1 MTAVVDDGGFRVD
14 SSSTATAGSDSSN
27 PSVNLLK
34 RGSNESNDFSS
45 SQGCLIVNQTGSP
58 DCAKRSRD
66 IDDQE
71 VLDLTINSSLGPVN
85 GSKPSS
91 AHDPDTTG
99 VLFYSKSPS
108 STPSPQSSSSSQ
120 TNFTSF
126 VMGKGMDQ
134 TQQSTWCTTPQPAH
148 TAKLCSPVPIP
159 QGNLFPTSCLAPVD
173 FNALMQH
180 HMGVNAAAV
189 AAAAASLNLFGAT
202 PWARRRVRSQ
212 VPIFFVVR
220 GNKTSEKPVLE
231 RVNRGLIVTRAT
243 SKKMASSITS
253 LVHSEKKLAE
263 DIC

>member
-14 SSSTATAGSDSSN
+14 SSTATAGSDSSN
-27 PSVNLLK
+27 SSVNLLK

-45 SQGCLIVNQTGSP
+45 SQGLIVHQTGSSP

-85 GSKPSS
+85 GSKPS
-91 AHDPDTTG
+91 AHDPDQTG

-120 TNFTSF
+120 TNFSSF

-134 TQQSTWCTTPQPAH
+134 PQQSTWCTTPQPAH
-148 TAKLCSPVPIP
+148 TTKLCSPVPIP

-180 HMGVNAAAV
+180 HMGVNAAG
-189 AAAAASLNLFGAT
+189 SC
-202 PWARRRVRSQ
+202 RRRRCCCLS
-212 VPIFFVVR
+212 
-220 GNKTSEKPVLE
+220 
-231 RVNRGLIVTRAT
+231 
-243 SKKMASSITS
+243 
-253 LVHSEKKLAE
+253 
-263 DIC
+263 